1 MRCGQTFAFNS
12 IVPCP
17 MRSLQPEDDPGL
29 CVEAANLQPPVQHQ
43 AVHHRPGEALP
54 ADVGAPFVW
63 EEAGS
68 PHQLPPNREQPEC
81 LNFKPHIPP
90 PTHPTSSPTHY
101 GFTPSHIPECLWFPP
116 PRHLLK
122 WILLVEEP
130 HVSLCAIASHSRSW
144 ARWRSWACKLFWDS

>member
-1 MRCGQTFAFNS
+1 
-12 IVPCP
+12 

-90 PTHPTSSPTHY
+90 QH
-101 GFTPSHIPECLWFPP
+101 TPP
-116 PRHLLK
+116 HLLL
-122 WILLVEEP
+122 IMGSLHRISLNVCGFP
-130 HVSLCAIASHSRSW
+130 HPDTC
-144 ARWRSWACKLFWDS
+144 